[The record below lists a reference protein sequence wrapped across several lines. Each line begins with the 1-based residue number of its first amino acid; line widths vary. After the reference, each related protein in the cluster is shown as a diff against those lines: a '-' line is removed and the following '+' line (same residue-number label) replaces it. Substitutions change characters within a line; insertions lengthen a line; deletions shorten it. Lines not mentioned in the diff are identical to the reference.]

1 MIEQRLEALL
11 AEAVAAAAPE
21 LGLEPPLP
29 EPEVQRPRRK
39 GFGDFTTNV
48 AMVAASTANGDPR
61 ATATAIVQ
69 ALPPAPFLAKAEV
82 AGPGFINL
90 WTTDDWL
97 HDVVRQIAREG
108 DRYGRGEPTGR
119 RIQVEF
125 VSANPTGPLTI
136 GHARNAAIGDALA
149 RLLAF
154 AGHEVEREYYFNDAG
169 GQMDRFGASVEARY
183 LQLLGVEAEVPEDGY
198 QGEYVTDLAHDI
210 LGAEG
215 PGLADLPPDERFVRL
230 REEGARRAMEQ
241 IRATL
246 ARFGVAFDTYFLEAS
261 LLERDEIAHVI
272 ERLREVG
279 VVYDAEGAT
288 WFRSTTF
295 GDDKDRVAIR
305 SDGTHTYFGADI
317 AYVLDKFSRGF
328 DQLIYVWG
336 ADHHGDVA
344 RVKGVATALGFDPD
358 RVEIVLY
365 QFVSFLRGGQPVK
378 MSKRAGTFVSLDE
391 LIDEVGA
398 DAARFHLLLFSN
410 DRPMNFDIVEVA
422 RQTLENPVYYV
433 QYGHARIASILRKV
447 SRQGVELAPIEEAD
461 LTLLAS
467 EPEQDLMRALADVP
481 GLIATA
487 AAQRAPHRLT
497 HTAQDLA
504 ATFHR
509 FYTECRVVSDDA
521 ALTQARLWLS
531 RSTKQVLANLLELV
545 GVSAPDSMAR
555 LDGADEPDDAADD
568 AGAIDD

>member
-1 MIEQRLEALL
+1 MIEDRLKDMLSEAM
-11 AEAVAAAAPE
+11 AAAAPA
-21 LGLEPPLP
+21 LGLEPPFP
-29 EPEVQRPRRK
+29 EPELQRPRQK

-48 AMVAASTANGDPR
+48 AMVAASTAGADPR
-61 ATATAIVQ
+61 RTAGAIVE
-69 ALPPAPFLAKAEV
+69 ALPPAPFIAKAEV

-97 HDVVRQIAREG
+97 HDVLRQIVLEG
-108 DRYGRGEPTGR
+108 DRYGGGVPTGR

-149 RLLAF
+149 RLLTF

-183 LQLLGVEAEVPEDGY
+183 LQLLDRDAEMPEDGY
-198 QGEYVTDLAHDI
+198 HGDYITDLAREI
-210 LGAEG
+210 LEAEG
-215 PGLADLPPDERFVRL
+215 PGLADLPQDGRFVRL

-246 ARFGVAFDTYFLEAS
+246 ERFGVTFESYFLEAS
-261 LLERDEIAHVI
+261 LVGKGEIARAI
-272 ERLREVG
+272 ERLREAG
-279 VVYDAEGAT
+279 FVYEAEGAT
-288 WFRSTTF
+288 WFRSTAF

-317 AYVLDKFSRGF
+317 AYVLDKFSRSF
-328 DQLIYVWG
+328 DHLIYVWG
-336 ADHHGDVA
+336 ADHHGDIA

-358 RVEIVLY
+358 RVEIVMY

-391 LIDEVGA
+391 LIDEVGT

-410 DRPMNFDIVEVA
+410 DRPMNFDIAEVA

-433 QYGHARIASILRKV
+433 QYGHARIASILRKA
-447 SRQGVELAPIEEAD
+447 SEEGIELGPIEEAN
-461 LTLLAS
+461 LSLLAS
-467 EPEQDLMRALADVP
+467 EPEQDLLRALADVP
-481 GLIATA
+481 RLIATA
-487 AAQRAPHRLT
+487 AEQRAPHRLT
-497 HTAQDLA
+497 HAAQDVA

-509 FYTECRVVSDDA
+509 FYTACRVVSDDA
-521 ALTQARLWLS
+521 ALTQARLGLS
-531 RSTKQVLANLLELV
+531 SATKRVLANLLELV
-545 GVSAPDSMAR
+545 GVSAPESMEKLEGPR
-555 LDGADEPDDAADD
+555 PDGFGPDD
-568 AGAIDD
+568 